1 MKGRLMGKALV
12 IVESPAKAKT
22 IKKYL
27 GKDFSVMAS
36 VGHVIDLPV
45 KEIGVDVDSE
55 FAPKYVVIRGK
66 TKILKQ
72 ITDAAKKVDEVFL
85 APDPDREGEAIA
97 WHIAEKIRRTV
108 KGRKKAD
115 TNAGPRIHR
124 ATFNE
129 ITKKAVQRAIAN
141 PGDLNRNLFEAQQA
155 RRVLDRLVG
164 YKISPLLWDKVRRGL
179 SAGRVQSVAVRIV
192 CERES
197 EIEAFNSKEYWSI
210 VVHLE
215 GSKLPVLDAKLIK
228 IDGQDV
234 EIGNEKLAGS
244 VVDELHGEN
253 YKLASIKRR
262 ERKRNPS
269 PPFITS
275 KLQQEAARKLG
286 YTAKKTM
293 AMAQMLYEGIEIGD
307 EGSVGLITYMRT
319 DSTKISDDAISELRS
334 FILDR
339 FGGEYLPKS
348 PLKYKNKK
356 SAQEAHEAIR
366 PTSLDY
372 PPEKIKEYLT
382 RDAFRLYEL
391 IWKRFVASQMTP
403 AMFDQTALNIEAG
416 RFSLRATGQV
426 MRFAGFIAVY
436 LESVDDDAGVAEDE
450 NPNLPDLSEGED
462 LKLLDVDPH
471 QHFTQPPPRFTEASL
486 VKELEEKGIGRPS
499 TYASIM
505 SVIQSKGYVQ
515 KVEKRFHPSELG
527 RLVNDLLVENF
538 PRVLDIGFTAG
549 MEDQLDDI
557 EEGKRGWV
565 KTLADFYTPF
575 LEALA
580 EAKKSMRNVK
590 QEVVETDIDCEKCQN
605 KMVIKWG
612 KHGEFLACSAYPDCR
627 STKEFKRKEDGSI
640 VVQEAKETDEICD
653 KCGRPMIIKRGR
665 FGEFLACSGY
675 PECKSTKSIG
685 TGVKC
690 PDCDDGEVVQKSTK
704 RGRSFYG
711 CNKYPK
717 CKFASWDKPIAEKCP
732 ECGSSYLVEKYSKKT
747 GETNIACPNKEC
759 GFKKIV

>member
-1 MKGRLMGKALV
+1 MMGKALV

-27 GKDFSVMAS
+27 GKGFSVMAS

-45 KEIGVDVDSE
+45 KEIGVDVDAD

-66 TKILKQ
+66 TKVLKQ

-97 WHIAEKIRRTV
+97 WHIAEKIRKGA
-108 KGRKKAD
+108 KGRKKSDA
-115 TNAGPRIHR
+115 TAGPIIHR

-129 ITKKAVQRAIAN
+129 ITKKAVQQAIAN
-141 PGDLNRNLFEAQQA
+141 PGELNQHLFEAQQA

-197 EIEAFNSKEYWSI
+197 EIEAFESKEYWSV

-215 GSKLPVLDAKLIK
+215 GSKLPVLDAKLVK
-228 IDGQDV
+228 IDGKDV
-234 EIGNEKLAGS
+234 DIGDGTIAGS
-244 VVDELHGEN
+244 VVEELKGQA
-253 YKLASIKRR
+253 YKLESIKRR

-293 AMAQMLYEGIEIGD
+293 AMAQMLYEGIELGD
-307 EGSVGLITYMRT
+307 EGAVGLITYMRT
-319 DSTKISDDAISELRS
+319 DSTKVADEAIGAVRNY
-334 FILDR
+334 ILDR
-339 FGGEYLPKS
+339 FGDAYLPKS
-348 PLKYKNKK
+348 PVTYKNKK

-372 PPEKIKEYLT
+372 PPEVIKEHLT

-391 IWKRFVASQMTP
+391 IWKRFVASQMMP
-403 AMFDQTALNIEAG
+403 AMFDQTSLNVAAG

-436 LESVDDDAGVAEDE
+436 LEGVDDEAQSDEDE
-450 NPNLPDLSEGED
+450 NPNLPDLEEGED
-462 LKLLDVDPH
+462 LKLIEVEPF

-486 VKELEEKGIGRPS
+486 VKELEEQGIGRPS

-505 SVIQSKGYVQ
+505 STIQDKGYVQ

-538 PRVLDIGFTAG
+538 PSVLSVGFTAE
-549 MEDQLDDI
+549 MEHKLDEI
-557 EEGKRGWV
+557 EEGNRGWV
-565 KTLADFYTPF
+565 VTLRDFYEPF
-575 LEALA
+575 VKVLA

-590 QEVVETDIDCEKCQN
+590 REVVETEIDCEKCGN

-612 KHGEFLACSAYPDCR
+612 KHGEFLACSTYPDCR
-627 STKEFKRKEDGSI
+627 STKEFKRSEDGSI
-640 VVQEAKETDEICD
+640 VIQEAKETDEICD
-653 KCGRPMIIKRGR
+653 QCGSPMIVRRGK
-665 FGEFLACSGY
+665 FGEFLACSSY
-675 PECKSTKSIG
+675 PDCKTTRSIG

-690 PDCDDGEVVQKSTK
+690 PDCEVGEVVQKSTR

-732 ECGSSYLVEKYSKKT
+732 ECGSSFLVEKYSRKT
-747 GETNIACPNKEC
+747 GETNVACPNKEC
-759 GFKKIV
+759 GYKKLV